1 MTEQLVY
8 PLLLILASLN
18 SPAQAQAP
26 VQAQTQQQIPRAYQG
41 EWNMRVKDCG
51 TSRNDSTLRLSK
63 DSISYFE
70 STGPVKTA
78 VTRGKELVLVAE
90 LQGEGETR
98 LHAAHFQ
105 LSRNGRKLT
114 DVMST
119 PPLVRHRCPER
130 RD

>member
-8 PLLLILASLN
+8 PLLLMIASLG
-18 SPAQAQAP
+18 SPAQARAP
-26 VQAQTQQQIPRAYQG
+26 VQAETLQQIPRAYQG

-51 TSRNDSTLRLSK
+51 TARNDSSLRLRS
-63 DSISYFE
+63 DSLSYFE
-70 STGPVKTA
+70 SSGPVRTA
-78 VTRGKELVLVAE
+78 VTRGRELVLVAE

-105 LSRNGRKLT
+105 LSRNGRTLT
-114 DVMST
+114 DVTST
-119 PPLVRHRCPER
+119 PPLVRYRCPQR